1 MRMILQGNTARDR
14 ETVRERDQ
22 EREKQKVCVEER
34 RVPSREKDHGVR
46 HTASRS
52 AEYGTDLT

>member
-34 RVPSREKDHGVR
+34 RVPSREKDHGQPLGQQS
-46 HTASRS
+46 TA
-52 AEYGTDLT
+52 LI